1 MHCALYVIYAQTLL
15 LWDIHEI
22 HACFKNT
29 NLHRDDKCPRF
40 HRVAHN
46 PCFEN
51 LVPHIAVVG
60 SCIHVFELADVIR
73 AKSTYYIYIY
83 IYILYIIYIYIY
95 IYSMWTSP

>member
-1 MHCALYVIYAQTLL
+1 MHCALYVIYAQNIL

-46 PCFEN
+46 PCLSCFDAFEN
-51 LVPHIAVVG
+51 LVSHIAVVG
-60 SCIHVFELADVIR
+60 SCLDHSINR
-73 AKSTYYIYIY
+73 S
-83 IYILYIIYIYIY
+83 
-95 IYSMWTSP
+95 

>member
-1 MHCALYVIYAQTLL
+1 MYIKRHALYVIYAHNVL

-40 HRVAHN
+40 HRIAHN

-60 SCIHVFELADVIR
+60 SCIHVLELADVIR
-73 AKSTYYIYIY
+73 AKSK
-83 IYILYIIYIYIY
+83 LIISLLCSIF
-95 IYSMWTSP
+95 